1 GICDSQGGETE
12 GELHG
17 KVIEYARTHWED
29 WAGQFGC
36 GVDTGAVDAGLLARM
51 ALGAAA
57 GGTQGDTAEERVR
70 NAFLGMGL
78 GAALSGKLA
87 ARLRDVYK
95 ESALADE
102 SGAFN
107 LGAFRKRPAG
117 QASETPFQP
126 NYA

>member
-1 GICDSQGGETE
+1 MDDMQAGRTE

-29 WAGQFGC
+29 WAGQFGF

-57 GGTQGDTAEERVR
+57 GGTQGATAEDRVR

-107 LGAFRKRPAG
+107 LGAMLQHAYVH
-117 QASETPFQP
+117 A
-126 NYA
+126 